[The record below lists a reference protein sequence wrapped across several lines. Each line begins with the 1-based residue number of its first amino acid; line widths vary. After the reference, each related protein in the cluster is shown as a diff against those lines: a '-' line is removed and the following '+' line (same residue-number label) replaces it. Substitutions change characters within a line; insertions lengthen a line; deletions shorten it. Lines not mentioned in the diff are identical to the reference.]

1 MSLLGSKKTRKRRY
15 RHRLVCESCKKEIDS
30 DYKESHIKNI
40 HNGDKVQFNIVLES
54 NQSQLS
60 SFFHQG
66 QGTKPSKQT
75 KLFVSKEHGKE
86 IAQSITIVPETA
98 SPHSDVPIEENTP
111 TPWPTTHVVGDTD
124 SSPGSLKCGAQ
135 PSNIVNELSAKT
147 KKVNLVSP
155 SDNSNICNTKK
166 EFASCTC
173 SAKSHIEVQ
182 DVTKSTSAIDNSN
195 VNDNSV
201 PATPNSIPEIVQHGS
216 HGPHQP
222 ILSEYNRRKF
232 SNETSTRDFN
242 EQWYKI
248 YPWLSFDIQSRKCEC
263 FPCKEFMKD
272 NSFLFDNWKR
282 SDRLFKHTKSA
293 VHKNAMTKW
302 ITAKINCKR
311 QTSVLKQ
318 LADAHQRDIMH
329 NRAYLRVI
337 ITSIFYIAQQNVA
350 LRGHKEKRDDIA
362 GASDLNRGNLLELLH
377 LRCNDIPW
385 LGEKLQRQLKSHIQW
400 TSPSIQNEIL
410 NILSDF
416 IVKRIKDDVLSC
428 RNFAVIMDET
438 SDISRIEQVSICLR
452 YVLAGETLET
462 FIGFFCTSSTEGIVL
477 LELLKNVI
485 TENGLKLED
494 IVGECFDGASN
505 MSGIHKGVA
514 ARMKECCPRAVYV
527 HCYAHVLNLALQDTM
542 SEIEPL
548 RNSLG
553 TLQGLYNFLE
563 ASPKRHAVFSSVK
576 VDGNF
581 IKNLTLKSMSQTR
594 WSCRWEAVKAIYEQI
609 RKVIKALL
617 ILSEDKDTKTYRD
630 TTALLN
636 AVCDFQ
642 FVLGLILLKVI
653 LSNTNALSKYLQGKS
668 IDVINAKR
676 NADLVIKTLT
686 NCRNENNFE
695 LLWKRTIVMSEEIK
709 EEINGSRFIFK
720 EAKAPR
726 NRPSRRLQALI
737 GESSDNVEKVT
748 TPKNHHRIN
757 TFYRSLDSVIGE
769 MKSRFSKNDQ
779 EILCALGDVVLS
791 KTPSRNSFELVAEFY
806 KVDQE
811 ILAVEKSMY
820 ENSVTEDSDPD
831 TQPRTAVQVVKS
843 MFECGLN
850 DLLPVLYEVS
860 TILASIPATS
870 ASAERSFSGLRRV
883 KTYLRSNMGQ
893 ERLNSA
899 ALINIER
906 TYANKVVNNDIDD
919 IINTFGRRHG
929 RQSYFF

>member
-54 NQSQLS
+54 NQSQLN
-60 SFFHQG
+60 SFFHQS
-66 QGTKPSKQT
+66 TKPSKQT
-75 KLFVSKEHGKE
+75 KLFLSKEHDKE
-86 IAQSITIVPETA
+86 IAQSISIVPETA
-98 SPHSDVPIEENTP
+98 SPYSDVHIEEDTP
-111 TPWPTTHVVGDTD
+111 AQRPTTHVVGDTD
-124 SSPGSLKCGAQ
+124 SSPVSLNSTQ
-135 PSNIVNELSAKT
+135 PSNTVNELSAKT
-147 KKVNLVSP
+147 NYKVNVVSL
-155 SDNSNICNTKK
+155 SDNSNICNNKK
-166 EFASCTC
+166 EFESCTC
-173 SAKSHIEVQ
+173 SAKSPIKVQ
-182 DVTKSTSAIDNSN
+182 DVTKSMSAVDNSN
-195 VNDNSV
+195 VNDNL
-201 PATPNSIPEIVQHGS
+201 PATPNIFPEVAQHAE

-222 ILSEYNRRKF
+222 ILSEYNRTKF

-242 EQWYKI
+242 AQWYKI

-263 FPCKEFMKD
+263 FPCKEFMND
-272 NSFLFDNWKR
+272 NSFSFNNWKR
-282 SDRLFKHTKSA
+282 SDRLLKHTKSA

-302 ITAKINCKR
+302 IAAKINYKR

-318 LADAHQRDIMH
+318 LADAHQRDIVH

-350 LRGHKEKRDDIA
+350 LRGHEEKRDNIA
-362 GASDLNRGNLLELLH
+362 GASDVNRGNLLELLH
-377 LRCNDIPW
+377 LRCDDIPW
-385 LGEKLQRQLKSHIQW
+385 LGERLERQLKSHVQW

-416 IVKRIKDDVLSC
+416 VVKRIKDDVLSS

-477 LELLKNVI
+477 LELLKKVI
-485 TENGLKLED
+485 AEHGLKLEH

-548 RNSLG
+548 RNALG
-553 TLQGLYNFLE
+553 TLQSLYNFLE

-581 IKNLTLKSMSQTR
+581 ITNLTLKSMSETR

-609 RKVIKALL
+609 RKVIRALL
-617 ILSEDKDTKTYRD
+617 ILSDDKDTKTYRD
-630 TTALLN
+630 STALLN

-695 LLWKRTIVMSEEIK
+695 LLWKRTMVMSEEIK
-709 EEINGSRFIFK
+709 EEIKGSRFIFK

-726 NRPSRRLQALI
+726 NRPSRRLQSLI
-737 GESSDNVEKVT
+737 GESSDDVERVT

-757 TFYRSLDSVIGE
+757 TFYRSLDYVIGE

-791 KTPSRNSFELVAEFY
+791 KTPSRNSYEHVAEFY

-811 ILAVEKSMY
+811 SLAAEKSMY
-820 ENSVTEDSDPD
+820 ENSITEDADSQ
-831 TQPRTAVQVVKS
+831 TRTAVQVVKS

-850 DLLPVLYEVS
+850 DLLPVLYEAS

-893 ERLNSA
+893 KRLNSA

-906 TYANKVVNNDIDD
+906 AYANKVVNNDIDE